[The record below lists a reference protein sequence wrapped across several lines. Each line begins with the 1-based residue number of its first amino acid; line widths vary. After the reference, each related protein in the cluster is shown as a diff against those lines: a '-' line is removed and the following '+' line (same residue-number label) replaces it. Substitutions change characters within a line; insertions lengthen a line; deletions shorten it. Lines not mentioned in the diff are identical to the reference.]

1 MMADYKYYGGITR
14 QELKSLRTDLAKEGV
29 SVPEGDDV
37 MVEGPHGI
45 QLQASYD
52 ESKQTLKIN
61 ITKKPFFIPDSM
73 IWNIVDSGVEP
84 YEGE

>member
-14 QELKSLRTDLAKEGV
+14 HELKSLRTDLAKEGV

-37 MVEGPHGI
+37 TVEGPHGI
-45 QLQASYD
+45 QLQALYD
-52 ESKQTLKIN
+52 ELKQTLKIN

-73 IWNIVDSGVEP
+73 IWNIVDAGVEP